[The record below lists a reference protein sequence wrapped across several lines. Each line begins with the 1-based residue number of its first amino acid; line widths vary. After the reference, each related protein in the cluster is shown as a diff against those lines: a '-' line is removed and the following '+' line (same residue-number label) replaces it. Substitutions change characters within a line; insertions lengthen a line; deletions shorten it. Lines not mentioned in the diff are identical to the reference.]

1 MISRFIFSTI
11 KHASLQYIVI
21 TRACARALDL
31 PPPAAYVQPY
41 IVLFKYAV
49 ACFKAAAYCFATAV
63 LLDIQLYGCVRGLYP
78 EQWQ

>member
-1 MISRFIFSTI
+1 MQVNSTLSSRVRA
-11 KHASLQYIVI
+11 HARGRSMLQAA
-21 TRACARALDL
+21 ACCVRTAVYD
-31 PPPAAYVQPY
+31 
-41 IVLFKYAV
+41 IVLFKIKYAV